1 VTITSS
7 EQQNPVLK
15 KMSMMAIHSNR
26 LQKAK
31 DTSVQLTFKYPVPKA
46 EENSIDVD
54 WLNE

>member
-26 LQKAK
+26 LQKDK

-46 EENSIDVD
+46 ENSIDVD